1 MGKHSL
7 KTSHST
13 QTMMFFQQPSIWDQQ
28 QPSYTR
34 WHLEQMEYARRL
46 EEMEQQRRLQLQWA
60 RQRERQRR
68 ARQSDH
74 HLRVQQQALAQHKA
88 LARQKEAAWMHRS
101 AAAKTIQRAFREHI
115 EGCLAEDAL
124 QAVTR
129 LQAQARGMA
138 VRSQH
143 AAKRNAALKCLRE
156 LREKLDILRLE
167 LGPDSNAF
175 ASAKNEAQVN
185 KACLIFTESVL
196 QLLLR
201 TDSLPHSRMVR
212 AQRKELIRHM
222 NWLIDAET
230 KAEHIVAK
238 AAKRLENVDEEF
250 LHDFTM
256 V

>member
-1 MGKHSL
+1 
-7 KTSHST
+7 
-13 QTMMFFQQPSIWDQQ
+13 
-28 QPSYTR
+28 
-34 WHLEQMEYARRL
+34 
-46 EEMEQQRRLQLQWA
+46 
-60 RQRERQRR
+60 
-68 ARQSDH
+68 
-74 HLRVQQQALAQHKA
+74 
-88 LARQKEAAWMHRS
+88 MHRS

-222 NWLIDAET
+222 NWLIDDAET
-230 KAEHIVAK
+230 KAEHIVAN
-238 AAKRLENVDEEF
+238 RLEECASHTENHVDEEF